1 MEPRGDHAIVTLAET
16 KSYAGSASSMK
27 LKKAW
32 NKLLVKNANWF
43 GGFGYS
49 IRLGDPDRVL
59 KYARRPQWSVFIHR
73 TP

>member
-1 MEPRGDHAIVTLAET
+1 
-16 KSYAGSASSMK
+16 MK